1 MLVVMPRRFPFPHP
15 VNETSARL
23 VATGVVI
30 MSVAYATT
38 GAAWLLAPLTYGFFA
53 RVTTGPAFSPL
64 GLLATKVVTPRI
76 NVKHRFVAGPPKRF
90 AQFVGLVF
98 SATAS
103 VLWVLDLGTA
113 SRVVAAALAA
123 AAFLE
128 AALALCLGCIMFR
141 FLMRLGVIPER
152 VCEQC
157 NNLVL
162 EPSARV

>member
-1 MLVVMPRRFPFPHP
+1 MSRRFPFPHP
-15 VNETSARL
+15 VNETSARV

-30 MSVAYATT
+30 MSVAYAVT
-38 GAAWLLAPLTYGFFA
+38 GAAWLLIPLTYGFFA

-64 GLLATKVVTPRI
+64 GLIATKVITPRI
-76 NVKHRFVAGPPKRF
+76 NAKHRFVAGPPKRF
-90 AQFVGLVF
+90 AQFIGLVF
-98 SATAS
+98 STSAS
-103 VLWVLDLGTA
+103 VLWLLDLGTA

-128 AALALCLGCIMFR
+128 AALALCLGCVMFG
-141 FLMRLGVIPER
+141 FMMRLGVIPER

-162 EPSARV
+162 EPTAKA

>member
-38 GAAWLLAPLTYGFFA
+38 GAAWLLVPLTYGFFA

-76 NVKHRFVAGPPKRF
+76 HVKHRFVAGPPKRF

-103 VLWVLDLGTA
+103 LLWVLDLGTA

>member
-1 MLVVMPRRFPFPHP
+1 MSRRFPFPHP
-15 VNETSARL
+15 VNETSARI
-23 VATGVVI
+23 VAGGVVI
-30 MSVAYATT
+30 MSVAYAFT
-38 GAAWLLAPLTYGFFA
+38 GAPWLLIPLTYGFFA

-64 GLLATKVVTPRI
+64 GALATKVITPRL
-76 NVKHRFVAGPPKRF
+76 NVQHRLVAGPPKRF

-98 SATAS
+98 SAGAS
-103 VLWVLDLGTA
+103 VLWLLDLGTA

-128 AALALCLGCIMFR
+128 AALALCLGCVMFG
-141 FLMRLGVIPER
+141 FMMRLGVIPER

-162 EPSARV
+162 EPSAKA

>member
-1 MLVVMPRRFPFPHP
+1 MSRRFPFPHP
-15 VNETSARL
+15 VNETSARI
-23 VATGVVI
+23 VAAGVVV
-30 MSVAYATT
+30 MSVAYAVT
-38 GAAWLLAPLTYGFFA
+38 GAAWLLVPLTWGFLA

-64 GLLATKVVTPRI
+64 GLVATKVITPRI
-76 NVKHRFVAGPPKRF
+76 KAKHRFVAGPPKRF
-90 AQFVGLVF
+90 AQFIGLVF

-103 VLWVLDLGTA
+103 VLWLLDLSTA

-128 AALALCLGCIMFR
+128 SALALCLGCVMFG
-141 FLMRLGVIPER
+141 FLMRLGIIPER

-162 EPSARV
+162 EPTAKV